1 MAKKFKKNRP
11 RAVIT
16 LIAVISVSALTL
28 IIKKHEKQP
37 PPVTKPLVKTLAA
50 PPAQKEEPYIRLWR
64 RVTVQS
70 GDNLHNIFAN
80 LQIPQ
85 EDFWHLINTKG
96 ANIDALQPKQNLEFT
111 LDKDHQ
117 LLEIRLPLPEGRVKK
132 FTRKGDA
139 FQKEIV
145 NLPTKIVTLFKTGE
159 INSSFG
165 VAANKA
171 GVPRSISQT
180 MAKIFEG
187 EVDFSRDLRAGDTFS
202 VLYSEKLVA
211 GRKPKPENII
221 AAELTTS
228 GKVHKVVYFKYPK
241 DHSGYYT
248 LEGKGVTSRFLKFP
262 VKFTRI
268 SSHFNRHRLD
278 PVVHRVQAHSGVDLA
293 APQGTPIHSIGNGR
307 IVFIGKSHG
316 YGNTIKIR
324 YDKHYTGLYAHM
336 RNFASHLKMHQ
347 RVKKG
352 QVIGYVGQTGWA
364 TGPHLHF
371 GIYVNGVA
379 QDWLKLKPPTTGDI
393 PRSYKTAFNQY
404 AKKAI
409 AQLENHEQIMLAL
422 KKTGELQ

>member
-1 MAKKFKKNRP
+1 MAKNFKKNRP

-16 LIAVISVSALTL
+16 LTAVITVFALTL
-28 IIKKHEKQP
+28 TIKKYEKQP
-37 PPVTKPLVKTLAA
+37 PPIAKPLAKTLAPA
-50 PPAQKEEPYIRLWR
+50 PAQKGEPYIRLWR

-70 GDNLHNIFAN
+70 GDNLHSIFAN

-85 EDFWHLINTKG
+85 EDFWHLMNTKS
-96 ANIDALQPKQNLEFT
+96 ANIDALQPNQNLEFT

-117 LLEIRLPLPEGRVKK
+117 LLEIRLPLPESKVKK
-132 FTRKGDA
+132 FTRDGDS
-139 FQKEIV
+139 FKKEIV
-145 NLPTKIVTLFKTGE
+145 DLPTKTVTLFKTGE
-159 INSSFG
+159 IKSSFG
-165 VAANKA
+165 VAANKV
-171 GVPRSISQT
+171 GLPQSISQT
-180 MAKIFEG
+180 MTKIFEG

-202 VLYSEKLVA
+202 VLYNEKLVA

-228 GKVHKVVYFKYPK
+228 GKTHKVVYFEYPR

-268 SSHFNRHRLD
+268 SSHFSRHRLD

-307 IVFIGKSHG
+307 IVFIGKSRG

-336 RNFASHLKMHQ
+336 RNFAPHLKMHQ

-379 QDWLKLKPPTTGDI
+379 EDWLKLKPPTTGDI
-393 PRSYKTAFNQY
+393 PRSYKTAFNEQ

-409 AQLENHEQIMLAL
+409 AQLESHKQVILASIT
-422 KKTGELQ
+422 KGELK